1 MDMDSTFQELHATE
15 LLSQSNSPDNEQTR
29 ALLAELWAAGK
40 KEVEP
45 LPEGGGA
52 AVAIGVAAFE
62 AGEDP
67 GALVSRILRL
77 GSTLADAA
85 LQGGALEPPAARRL
99 ERAAGHAAAE
109 AVAAYARTGH
119 EHREAWLSFLCHDLK
134 NPLNTLLN
142 ALWLIR
148 EHRASGNIDRFIELA
163 ERAVRRME
171 GGIRDVRELQE
182 KERVMPRRK

>member
-1 MDMDSTFQELHATE
+1 MDMDSSFQELHATE
-15 LLSQSNSPDNEQTR
+15 LLSQSNSPDNEQMR

-40 KEVEP
+40 EME
-45 LPEGGGA
+45 LEGEGVAA
-52 AVAIGVAAFE
+52 AVAIGLSAFE

-67 GALVSRILRL
+67 GVLVSRILRL
-77 GSTLADAA
+77 GSALADAA
-85 LQGGALEPPAARRL
+85 LQGGALDASAARRL
-99 ERAAGHAAAE
+99 ERAAGRAAAE
-109 AVAAYARTGH
+109 AVAAYARSGRD
-119 EHREAWLSFLCHDLK
+119 HREAWLSFLCHDLK

-171 GGIRDVRELQE
+171 SGIRDVRELQQ
-182 KERVMPRRK
+182 KERTMPRRK

>member
-1 MDMDSTFQELHATE
+1 MDSSFQELHATE

-40 KEVEP
+40 EMEP
-45 LPEGGGA
+45 ESEGFAA
-52 AVAIGVAAFE
+52 AVTIGAAAFE

-67 GALVSRILRL
+67 GALVDRILRL
-77 GSTLADAA
+77 GSTLADSA
-85 LQGGALEPPAARRL
+85 LQGGALDHSGARRL
-99 ERAAGHAAAE
+99 ERAAGRAAAV
-109 AVAAYARTGH
+109 AVSAYARTGH

-171 GGIRDVRELQE
+171 GGIKDVRDLQQ
-182 KERVMPRRK
+182 KERVLPRRK